1 MLKSTYKKFKEKYEH
16 DKETGLLFISYFN
29 FTGEWDKDKK
39 KYIKM
44 LKKEGDLIRG
54 AISRGIK
61 ELFE

>member
-29 FTGEWDKDKK
+29 FIGEWDKDKK

-44 LKKEGDLIRG
+44 LKIEGDLMRG
-54 AISRGIK
+54 TISRATK
-61 ELFE
+61 ERFG